1 MSLTLT
7 VNFNFI
13 DIYIMTAQW
22 RKPLRFMLTVLVF
35 DVVMTIVYLYF
46 AYDSKEWDGFKS
58 SHDQG
63 LINKIVNR
71 FYYSVNVSTAFGL
84 GPVSPRSNLL
94 KLINVTA
101 QSQLD

>member
-1 MSLTLT
+1 
-7 VNFNFI
+7 
-13 DIYIMTAQW
+13 MTAQW

-46 AYDSKEWDGFKS
+46 AYDSKHWDGLDNS
-58 SHDQG
+58 DDQG

-84 GPVSPRSNLL
+84 GPINPKNNML
-94 KLINVTA
+94 KLITVA
-101 QSQLD
+101 QIYITLGILLSKYNPLKL